1 LRNIQRAQKRQKDAV
16 NNCTLWPNECRVRV
30 LDVFFHW
37 AGIMNTTLLVLF
49 LLILGVARGAPLVCT
64 TETDAVALIAHSCQ
78 LLLNCRAELGTGEDA
93 LATEA
98 WVVLLT
104 EQACLLSANATA
116 ATDCDSRLLFMD
128 AVYVTQPLVAYDN
141 TSLDAVDCNAILEC
155 NIASPEGALIPVQV
169 FDLLNALSVY
179 TWYASDTSSCPED
192 NHVAHWTNV
201 TGTPEIVCQ
210 CAPGKVCEA
219 SNVAVSSFLVF
230 TGIFAC
236 VLALAMTLFVVVT
249 TSMALWQ
256 AARLM
261 SATRH
266 YAAVRKEN

>member
-1 LRNIQRAQKRQKDAV
+1 MSAACVSSL
-16 NNCTLWPNECRVRV
+16 
-30 LDVFFHW
+30 FFSLG
-37 AGIMNTTLLVLF
+37 ARIMNTTLLVLF
-49 LLILGVARGAPLVCT
+49 LLFLSVVRGAPLVCT

-78 LLLNCRAELGTGEDA
+78 LLLNCRAELGTGDDA
-93 LATEA
+93 LSTDA
-98 WVVLLT
+98 WGVLLT
-104 EQACLLSANATA
+104 EQSCLLSTNATT

-155 NIASPEGALIPVQV
+155 NIASPEDSLVPVQV
-169 FDLLNALSVY
+169 FDLLNELSVY
-179 TWYASDTSSCPED
+179 MWYASDTSNCPED
-192 NHVAHWTNV
+192 NHLAHWTNV

-261 SATRH
+261 SPTRH
-266 YAAVRKEN
+266 YDPVRKAN